1 MRRSTFARAAA
12 ALVGCVAAITVLPTP
27 AHAATATFTR
37 ESQWSSGYVGK
48 MTVLND
54 ATSTITSW
62 RVEFDLP
69 ASTTITNHWGAT
81 LVRTGNRYAFTNLPW
96 NGTLAAN
103 ASTHFGWVASG
114 TGTPTN
120 CTANSG
126 PCTGTPNPGRLD
138 VEPPTTPANVR
149 STTNGSTVTISWD
162 PSTDDTGV
170 VAYEFWSSTGRVSSS
185 TSTTHSMPIPPPA
198 ILTYGIRAVDA
209 AGNASVTAPVHF
221 GQLTDTTPP
230 TTPTNGRVSSLH
242 TAQGQLGVAWEASRD
257 NVFVLGYE
265 VTLNGRVIRSVG
277 GTTSYVPYTGYGTY
291 WVTVRAFD
299 PSGNYSTPL
308 AFGIAIDPP
317 PPTPTPTVGG

>member
-1 MRRSTFARAAA
+1 MRRSTLVRAAA
-12 ALVGCVAAITVLPTP
+12 ALIGCVAAVTFVPTP
-27 AHAATATFTR
+27 AHAATATFVK

-54 ATSTITSW
+54 AASTITSW

-69 ASTTITNHWGAT
+69 ASTTIPSYWGAT
-81 LVRTGNRYAFTNLPW
+81 LVRTGNRYSFTNLPW
-96 NGTLAAN
+96 NGTLAAA
-103 ASTHFGWVASG
+103 ASTHFGFVANG

-120 CTANSG
+120 FAVTPG
-126 PCTGTPNPGRLD
+126 PTSGRLD
-138 VEPPTTPANVR
+138 VEPPTTPTNVR
-149 STTNGSTVTISWD
+149 SVTSGTTVTISWD

-170 VAYEFWSSTGRVSSS
+170 VAYEFWSVSGRVTS
-185 TSTTHSMPIPPPA
+185 TTGTTHSMPIPPPA
-198 ILTYGIRAVDA
+198 IMTYGIRAVDA
-209 AGNASVTAPVHF
+209 AGNASVFAPVHF
-221 GQLTDTTPP
+221 GQLPDTTPP
-230 TTPTNGRVSSLH
+230 TTPTNGRFSSMH
-242 TAQGQLGVAWEASRD
+242 TAQGQLGVTWEASRD

-299 PSGNYSTPL
+299 PSGNYSTPV

-317 PPTPTPTVGG
+317 PPTPTPTATTP